1 MSEIK
6 VGQGERDY
14 FNGAIKTITTES
26 SVLVSS
32 SKYLNNAE

>member
-1 MSEIK
+1 MEVK

-14 FNGAIKTITTES
+14 FNGSIKSVATES

-32 SKYLNNAE
+32 SR